1 MKKLTKR
8 NENAEKAP
16 LALQGFEAD
25 SPVPILIQNPSPTHT
40 MKNETDDRPSS
51 PSVPETGEKKN
62 DGAELSGEMTST
74 GVGPHPRPRPVVI
87 TVTEAISSVSAPVP
101 ETEKKSIEISEPPV
115 ERHKTEADIESTA
128 RPPALAA
135 APGASVAAPTK
146 PRSHLKNRLRS
157 NSNISTENESAVSNS
172 SLQSNDSTRS
182 TRSSRKAAAAVAAKE
197 TRQAILLAK
206 VKEAEEKKAA
216 LDLSGDLRDVALLP
230 GKSGVAQDESSTKK
244 KKGGESA
251 AKGKK
256 ASPSGQTSPTSQARS
271 RAIVLASKRKG
282 TYKLPAGFK
291 PPSFS
296 KRSNMLVK
304 TLDDSLA
311 KGGLSISR
319 HRALALGNA
328 KPLTVKFGRLSMRY
342 YERIAGDNPSVYF
355 GVPLAIGKRF
365 HTVNTVRG
373 RPLTLDEYEELKDGP
388 PKNRLEMYVPVSE
401 RERILREDW
410 KIQRS
415 EIELSRKIV
424 RLTNKKRRQTVK
436 TMHLSAL
443 EETLEGV
450 RGNILRALGRGT
462 TRQQKKLWRD
472 AQKAQLPA
480 AKTRKVGAP
489 RSTSTLSLSRSL
501 KRMGLAKSVTIV
513 ESESSDPLDAPMRM
527 SGSHVNLE

>member
-25 SPVPILIQNPSPTHT
+25 SPVPILIQNPPPTHT

-101 ETEKKSIEISEPPV
+101 ETEKKSIEISEPPA

-146 PRSHLKNRLRS
+146 PRSQLKNRLRS
-157 NSNISTENESAVSNS
+157 NSNISTESVVSNS

-244 KKGGESA
+244 KKGGGVQRRVRRHHPRA
-251 AKGKK
+251 RRRPPAKPGPVPLCSL
-256 ASPSGQTSPTSQARS
+256 ANGRVRTSCQPVSSPPPLVSGATCWS
-271 RAIVLASKRKG
+271 RHSMIRWRKG
-282 TYKLPAGFK
+282 GFLY
-291 PPSFS
+291 
-296 KRSNMLVK
+296 LV
-304 TLDDSLA
+304 T
-311 KGGLSISR
+311 
-319 HRALALGNA
+319 AL
-328 KPLTVKFGRLSMRY
+328 
-342 YERIAGDNPSVYF
+342 
-355 GVPLAIGKRF
+355 
-365 HTVNTVRG
+365 
-373 RPLTLDEYEELKDGP
+373 
-388 PKNRLEMYVPVSE
+388 
-401 RERILREDW
+401 
-410 KIQRS
+410 
-415 EIELSRKIV
+415 
-424 RLTNKKRRQTVK
+424 
-436 TMHLSAL
+436 
-443 EETLEGV
+443 
-450 RGNILRALGRGT
+450 
-462 TRQQKKLWRD
+462 
-472 AQKAQLPA
+472 
-480 AKTRKVGAP
+480 
-489 RSTSTLSLSRSL
+489 
-501 KRMGLAKSVTIV
+501 
-513 ESESSDPLDAPMRM
+513 
-527 SGSHVNLE
+527 